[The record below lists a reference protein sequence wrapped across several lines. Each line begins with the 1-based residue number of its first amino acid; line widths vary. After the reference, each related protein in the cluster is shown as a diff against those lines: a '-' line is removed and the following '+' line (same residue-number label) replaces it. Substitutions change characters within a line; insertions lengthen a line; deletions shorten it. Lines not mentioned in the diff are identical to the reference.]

1 MGFGAGSIAEL
12 YVHEYARLK
21 RIVSRILNRP
31 EAAEDVIQ
39 DTFVKLSDRALTV
52 SDRGLVVRAAQ
63 NMARDYNRNDRIRA
77 ALPENLRNGHLVGAP
92 ASPEQEAVAR
102 DGLQAL
108 LEAIRSLPRRRAQIF
123 LLAKLDGMPYARIAE
138 ELGVS
143 LSTVEK
149 EMAAAI
155 AFCHKW
161 QRDHDFL

>member
-31 EAAEDVIQ
+31 EAVEDVIQ